1 MLKAKRILIAAGGTG
16 GHINPA
22 LSVAGFIRSQNPSAE
37 ILFVGTADKME
48 AKLVPQ
54 AGYPIKMIDISGFRR
69 DLSIDGIMHNIK
81 TVSRLLRSS
90 GQAKKIIEEFKPELA
105 VGFGGYV
112 SGPVIRMAAKLGVPT
127 ALHEQNA
134 YPGVTNKALAKQVD
148 RVMLTSMAAE
158 KYLEPKNPC
167 VFTGLPVRA
176 EFFEADKTL
185 SRF

>member
-1 MLKAKRILIAAGGTG
+1 MLKAQRLLIAAGGTG

-81 TVSRLLRSS
+81 TVSRLLR
-90 GQAKKIIEEFKPELA
+90 P
-105 VGFGGYV
+105 
-112 SGPVIRMAAKLGVPT
+112 R
-127 ALHEQNA
+127 
-134 YPGVTNKALAKQVD
+134 
-148 RVMLTSMAAE
+148 R
-158 KYLEPKNPC
+158 
-167 VFTGLPVRA
+167 
-176 EFFEADKTL
+176 
-185 SRF
+185 